1 VAKRRAGPQHKRPG
15 TIVRLRRLAR
25 NQVARTAFGLAVL
38 AAIIGVLVVINRSS
52 DGDGE
57 ETVLGPLT
65 SDGPSIGQPAPDFV
79 LAGTDGETHKLSD
92 LHGQPVWINFW
103 ATWCPPCR
111 GELPDIQKL
120 FEEKGD
126 DGLVVLA
133 IDLEE
138 PGDQAQDL
146 FDGLGLTMPI
156 LLDSDGS
163 IFEQYR
169 LRGLPDSFFVDGDG
183 ILRDVQL
190 GALTEE
196 QMREKLESIGLP

>member
-1 VAKRRAGPQHKRPG
+1 VAKRRPGRQHKTPG
-15 TIVRLRRLAR
+15 TVVRLRRLAR

-38 AAIIGVLVVINRSS
+38 AAIIGVLVVISQS
-52 DGDGE
+52 GDGE

-65 SDGPSIGQPAPDFV
+65 SDGPSIGEPAPDFV
-79 LAGTDGETHKLSD
+79 LEGTDGETVKLSD
-92 LHGQPVWINFW
+92 LQGQPVWINFW

-126 DGLVVLA
+126 AGLVVLA
-133 IDLEE
+133 INFEE
-138 PGDQAQDL
+138 LGDQAQDV
-146 FDGLGLTMPI
+146 FDELGLTMPV

-169 LRGLPDSFFVDGDG
+169 LRGLPDSFFVDSDG

-190 GALTEE
+190 GALTEA